1 MIFNIISV
9 FKRLQTNLNSLI
21 PNKFPNM
28 MNLCNRDLRNKV
40 KLSYLNKLTKIK
52 YKIMSLR
59 NRVTLIG
66 YTGKEVEIVNFE
78 KGKIAK
84 VSLATNDYYTNAKGE
99 KVEETQWHNLV
110 ANGKLADI
118 MEKYVQKGKEIS
130 VEGKIVYKSYDDKDG
145 NKRFITEIRVDELVL
160 LGNRQG

>member
-1 MIFNIISV
+1 
-9 FKRLQTNLNSLI
+9 
-21 PNKFPNM
+21 
-28 MNLCNRDLRNKV
+28 
-40 KLSYLNKLTKIK
+40 
-52 YKIMSLR
+52 MSLR

-160 LGNRQG
+160 LGTRQS